1 MVGFYCPDSQ
11 LNPTREGRRPIFLC
25 RRGGQLK
32 SNLNFGFPAVFRF
45 TRPGRRYGQPP
56 PRIFLVWIRE
66 KLDTRATGNP
76 RNQQKKSNRPPPP
89 NCFEALFFQPKQM
102 DGIEFSFN
110 VFFSQFRSQLSFQT
124 FYNRHRRAGSIERL
138 KEKNQRKSTVTWTR
152 LAKIELRIK

>member
-76 RNQQKKSNRPPPP
+76 RDQQKKSNRPPPP
-89 NCFEALFFQPKQM
+89 QLFR
-102 DGIEFSFN
+102 GA
-110 VFFSQFRSQLSFQT
+110 FFSTEADGWYWIFVQCFFSPNFVVSCLFKRFTIDTDEQVPLKGWKKKIQE
-124 FYNRHRRAGSIERL
+124 NRR
-138 KEKNQRKSTVTWTR
+138 
-152 LAKIELRIK
+152 

>member
-76 RNQQKKSNRPPPP
+76 RDQQKKSNRPPPP
-89 NCFEALFFQPKQM
+89 TVSRRFF
-102 DGIEFSFN
+102 FN
-110 VFFSQFRSQLSFQT
+110 RSRWMVLNFRLMFFSPNFVVSCLFKRFTIDTDEQVPLKGWKKKIQE
-124 FYNRHRRAGSIERL
+124 NRR
-138 KEKNQRKSTVTWTR
+138 
-152 LAKIELRIK
+152 